1 MMFAASLLFLNPVPA
16 IDCEEPMTQMAMNH
30 CAFED
35 YKEADAALN
44 AQWTLTSAAM
54 KQRDEDS
61 PPLDWDDR
69 AGYFDTLLEAQR
81 AWITYRDAHCRSE
94 GYRARGG
101 TLEPLL
107 VSSCKAHLTRLRT
120 ADLEELARTY

>member
-1 MMFAASLLFLNPVPA
+1 MIFAAFLSVLNPVPA

-30 CAFED
+30 CAFQD
-35 YKEADAALN
+35 YMEADMGLN
-44 AQWTLTSAAM
+44 TQWALTSAAM
-54 KQRDEDS
+54 KRRDKDS
-61 PPLDWDDR
+61 PPAGRDDR
-69 AGYFDTLLEAQR
+69 PGYFDALLAAQR
-81 AWITYRDAHCRSE
+81 AWIRYRDAHCQSE